1 MHPEV
6 IKDAPGKCPKCGMEL
21 VPLTKLVDPRAG
33 RKHEHADQPMQ
44 HKHIESMQGH
54 EDKHFGHGGGHA
66 HHAGMIEDFKK
77 RFYLVLALTIPIM
90 ALSPMIQHWL
100 KVHWTFTGSSYVLML
115 LSTVVYFYGGWPF
128 LVGLKDEIKNKSL
141 GMMTLVA
148 VAITVAYVYSVAIVF
163 GLTGMDFFWELATL
177 ILIMLLGH
185 WIEMKSIMS
194 ASREMELLVQLM
206 PYHAHLVQGDQIKE
220 VKTEDLNVGDIILIK
235 PGEKI
240 AADGIIYE
248 GSSYLNESHAHG

>member
-1 MHPEV
+1 MLTQ
-6 IKDAPGKCPKCGMEL
+6 IKAD
-21 VPLTKLVDPRAG
+21 
-33 RKHEHADQPMQ
+33 EHLG
-44 HKHIESMQGH
+44 HKHQHSDQS
-54 EDKHFGHGGGHA
+54 GHA
-66 HHAGMIEDFKK
+66 HHAGMIDEYKR
-77 RFYLVLALTIPIM
+77 RFYLVLALTLPIM

-100 KVHWTFTGSSYVLML
+100 GVHWMFTGSSYVLMV

-128 LVGLKDEIKNKSL
+128 LIGLKDEVKSKSL

-185 WIEMKSIMS
+185 WIEMKSIMG
-194 ASREMELLVQLM
+194 ASRELELLVQLM
-206 PYHAHLVQGDQIKE
+206 PSEAHLVQGDKITDI
-220 VKTEDLNVGDIILIK
+220 KTENLNVGDIILIK

-240 AADGIIYE
+240 AADGIISD
-248 GSSYLNESHAHG
+248 GSSYLNESMLTGESQPVEKSKGEKVIAGSING